1 MDNDYITNIWFDEF
15 FDVKSIMIK
24 FILPA
29 VLLIL
34 IIIFWNKINEFLIE
48 KFKIKM
54 NYISIFVLVLI
65 LVVLSLLLYF

>member
-1 MDNDYITNIWFDEF
+1 MDNNYISIIWFDVF
-15 FDVKSIMIK
+15 FDVKRIMIK

-34 IIIFWNKINEFLIE
+34 IIIFWNKINDFLME
-48 KFKIKM
+48 KFKIKL
-54 NYISIFVLVLI
+54 NYISIIALVLI

>member
-1 MDNDYITNIWFDEF
+1 MDNDYITNIWFDVF
-15 FDVKSIMIK
+15 FDVKRIMIK
-24 FILPA
+24 FIFPA